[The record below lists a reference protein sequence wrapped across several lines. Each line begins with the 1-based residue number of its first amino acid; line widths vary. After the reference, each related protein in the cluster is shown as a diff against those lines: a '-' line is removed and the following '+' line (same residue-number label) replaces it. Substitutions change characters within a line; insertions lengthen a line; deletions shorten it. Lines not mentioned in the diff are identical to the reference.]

1 MSSPRRAFYLGE
13 RRSIPAFFAL
23 QRNCLRNCG
32 ILSFGM
38 IVGIPR
44 LLVACL
50 AFFFA
55 SIPSFAAQ
63 APQADAAFPRGVV
76 IPSVACADKAEQT
89 YALYLPSQYTPDRRW
104 PVIFAFDPSARG
116 RAPVELLHEA
126 AEKYGYVVAGS
137 NNSRN
142 DSFSRSI
149 EAADAMMRDVSRR
162 FSLDLRRLYVT
173 GFSGGA
179 RVATL
184 IALSCKGCV
193 AGVFAHGAGFP
204 PSREPPGKPQF
215 VYFAAIGDLDFNY
228 YELLELEQQLEAQ
241 GVPNRVRRYSG
252 PHRWAP
258 PEICSE
264 ALAWFDLQA
273 MKRGLREKDAAFIAE
288 QLVLARQETEKLEK
302 AGDLY
307 ALWLHLHWFASDF
320 DGLAD
325 ASGFAARA
333 AELKGS
339 QAVRDGARRE
349 RAAIE
354 EQRRIVAPIADSI
367 DALSADPAGRSEMQ
381 MRLASQIAALNDQ
394 LKKNKDAA
402 KDVILR
408 RAHRELYAVA
418 TETGLQRMGEKKFP
432 LAISLFEVSSAL
444 LPDAPFPFLLQ
455 ARAYAASGKKKETLH
470 ALQQALDRK
479 LPRESLAAYL
489 RENSEFAAYRDL
501 PEFQHLFGAASGKP

>member
-1 MSSPRRAFYLGE
+1 VPS
-13 RRSIPAFFAL
+13 RSRTFGIRDIPAFFAL
-23 QRNCLRNCG
+23 QRNRLGNYG
-32 ILSFGM
+32 ILPLGM
-38 IVGIPR
+38 IFEISRR
-44 LLVACL
+44 LVVFLASWFACASALV
-50 AFFFA
+50 
-55 SIPSFAAQ
+55 AQ
-63 APQADAAFPRGVV
+63 APPTSAAYPRGEV
-76 IPSVACADKAEQT
+76 IPSVACADKPEQT
-89 YALYLPSQYTPDRRW
+89 YALYLPSRYTPDRLW

-116 RAPVELLHEA
+116 RVPVELLHEA
-126 AEKYGYVVAGS
+126 AERFGYIVAGS

-142 DSFSRSI
+142 DSYPRSI

-204 PSREPPGKPQF
+204 PTREPTGKPQF

-228 YELLELEQQLEAQ
+228 YELLQLEQQLDTQ
-241 GVPNRVRRYSG
+241 GVPNRVRRYPS

-258 PEICSE
+258 PEICME
-264 ALAWFDLQA
+264 ALAWFELQA
-273 MKRGLREKDAAFIAE
+273 MKKGLRGKDTDFIA
-288 QLVLARQETEKLEK
+288 QQFALASQNVETLEK
-302 AGDLY
+302 AGDPY
-307 ALWLHLHWFASDF
+307 MLWLHLHWFASDF

-325 ASGFAARA
+325 ASSFAARA
-333 AELKGS
+333 AVIKDS
-339 QAVRDGARRE
+339 PAVRDGARRE

-367 DALSADPAGRSEMQ
+367 DALSSDPAGRTEIHL
-381 MRLASQIAALNDQ
+381 RLLSQVAALNDQ
-394 LKKNKDAA
+394 LKQNKDAA

-408 RAHRELYAVA
+408 RSHRELYAVA
-418 TETGLQRMGEKKFP
+418 TETGLQRLGEKNFP

-444 LPDAPFPFLLQ
+444 SPDAPFPFLLQ
-455 ARAYAASGKKKETLH
+455 ARAYAASGKKKETLR

-489 RENSEFAAYRDL
+489 HDNTEFVAFRDL
-501 PEFQHLFGAASGKP
+501 PEFQKLLVAPEKKQ